1 MKKALFSLVAIAAMM
16 IVGCGG
22 ASLIDSPEISMVVM
36 DTASVTITWDE
47 DTMIEGHDDF
57 AGYNVYVSVDS
68 SDLLVEDG
76 EDLNKFNADAITDLF
91 YEVTGLSQDTVYYFQ
106 VRTVNVDDQVGSY
119 NTNVPFV
126 EASPRPEFT
135 ATLSF
140 ELDPANLNETEIAL
154 RFADAVKLDEVDGQ
168 IDSTADVFFDAY
180 QDSMTQVASPDHR
193 TNPVQVNPKHT
204 VMVNMGQ
211 MNFDDLSEAPSTIDN
226 ANVDFEQGDLIVLK
240 TEEGNYVK
248 MHIDEVLKAPD
259 WTVTVTYA
267 YQNIA
272 NYPHFS
278 P

>member
-1 MKKALFSLVAIAAMM
+1 MKKALLALAAMVAMM

-22 ASLIDSPEISMVVM
+22 ADVFDAPEITGVAM
-36 DTASVTITWDE
+36 DSASVAVTWTP
-47 DTMIEGHDDF
+47 DTTVENNADF
-57 AGYNVYVSVDS
+57 SGYNVYVYTDS
-68 SDLLVEDG
+68 SELLVEDG
-76 EDLNKFNADAITDLF
+76 EDLNKDNANVITAST
-91 YEVTGLSQDTVYYFQ
+91 YTIAGLSQDTVYYIQ
-106 VRTVNVDDQVGSY
+106 VRTLNIDDKVGTYNV
-119 NTNVPFV
+119 NVPFV

-140 ELDPANLNETEIAL
+140 ELDPQYQNETEIAL
-154 RFADAVKLDEVDGQ
+154 RFADAAKLDEVDGQ

-193 TNPVQVNPKHT
+193 TIPVQVNPKHT

-240 TEEGNYVK
+240 TEEDNYVK

>member
-1 MKKALFSLVAIAAMM
+1 MKKALLALAAMVAM
-16 IVGCGG
+16 LINGCGG

-47 DTMIEGHDDF
+47 DTLIEGHADF
-57 AGYNVYVSVDS
+57 SGYNVYVYTDS
-68 SDLLVEDG
+68 SELLVEDG
-76 EDLNKFNADAITDLF
+76 EDLNKDNANVITAST
-91 YEVTGLSQDTVYYFQ
+91 YTIAGLSQDPVYYIQ
-106 VRTVNVDDQVGSY
+106 VRTLNIDDKVGDY
-119 NTNVPFV
+119 NANVPFV

-140 ELDPANLNETEIAL
+140 ELDPANQNETEIAL
-154 RFADAVKLDEVDGQ
+154 RFADAAKLDEVDGQ

-180 QDSMTQVASPDHR
+180 QDSMTQVASPDNR
-193 TNPVQVNPKHT
+193 TNPVQINPKHT

>member
-1 MKKALFSLVAIAAMM
+1 MKKALLALAAMVAMM

-47 DTMIEGHDDF
+47 NTMIEGHADF
-57 AGYNVYVSVDS
+57 QGYNVYVSVDS
-68 SDLLVEDG
+68 SDLLVVDG
-76 EDLNKFNADAITDLF
+76 EDLNKDNADPIDTLF

-106 VRTVNVDDQVGSY
+106 VRTVNIDDKVGVY
-119 NTNVPFV
+119 NANVPFV

-140 ELDPANLNETEIAL
+140 ELDPANQDETEIAL
-154 RFADAVKLDEVDGQ
+154 RFADAAKLDEVGGQ

-204 VMVNMGQ
+204 VMINMGQ

>member
-1 MKKALFSLVAIAAMM
+1 MKKALFGLVAIAAMM

-36 DTASVTITWDE
+36 NTASVTITWDE

-57 AGYNVYVSVDS
+57 QGYNVYVSVDS

-76 EDLNKFNADAITDLF
+76 EDLNKFNADAITDLS

-135 ATLSF
+135 AIVKFEIGTGPDPDCAIRFSDATLM
-140 ELDPANLNETEIAL
+140 
-154 RFADAVKLDEVDGQ
+154 ADSEMADSLADMW
-168 IDSTADVFFDAY
+168 IDAWDQPIYDTVA
-180 QDSMTQVASPDHR
+180 VASPSHNIEYG
-193 TNPVQVNPKHT
+193 TGANISMLLNL
-204 VMVNMGQ
+204 GQ
-211 MNFDDLSEAPSTIDN
+211 YEFDEIFEVTTEPTITTSV
-226 ANVDFEQGDLIVLK
+226 AIVEGDLVIIK
-240 TEEGNYVK
+240 TADEHYVK
-248 MHIDEVLKAPD
+248 LHVDAVDKVALEV
-259 WTVTVTYA
+259 TITYA
-267 YQNIA
+267 YQNIV

>member
-1 MKKALFSLVAIAAMM
+1 MLIN
-16 IVGCGG
+16 GCGG

-36 DTASVTITWDE
+36 DETSVTITWDE

-57 AGYNVYVSVDS
+57 QGYNVYFSVDS

-91 YEVTGLSQDTVYYFQ
+91 YEVTGLDQDTVYYFQ
-106 VRTVNVDDQVGSY
+106 VRTVNVDDAVGSY

-135 ATLSF
+135 AIVKFEIGAGSDPDCAIRFSDATLMADSEMADSLADMWIDAWDQPVYDTVAAASPSHNTEYGTGANISMLLNLGQYEFDEIF
-140 ELDPANLNETEIAL
+140 EVTTEPTNTTSVAIVEGDLVIIKTADEHYVKL
-154 RFADAVKLDEVDGQ
+154 HVDAVDKVALEV
-168 IDSTADVFFDAY
+168 
-180 QDSMTQVASPDHR
+180 
-193 TNPVQVNPKHT
+193 
-204 VMVNMGQ
+204 
-211 MNFDDLSEAPSTIDN
+211 TI
-226 ANVDFEQGDLIVLK
+226 
-240 TEEGNYVK
+240 
-248 MHIDEVLKAPD
+248 
-259 WTVTVTYA
+259 TYA

>member
-1 MKKALFSLVAIAAMM
+1 MNKVLLALAAMVAM
-16 IVGCGG
+16 LIVGCGG

-36 DTASVTITWDE
+36 DTASVAITWDE
-47 DTMIEGHDDF
+47 DTMIEGHADF
-57 AGYNVYVSVDS
+57 QGYNVYVSVDS

-76 EDLNKFNADAITDLF
+76 EDLNKFNADAITDLS

-106 VRTVNVDDQVGSY
+106 VRTVNVDDKVGVY
-119 NTNVPFV
+119 NDSVPFV

-140 ELDPANLNETEIAL
+140 ELDPANQNETEIAL
-154 RFADAVKLDEVDGQ
+154 RFADAAKLDEVDGQ
-168 IDSTADVFFDAY
+168 IDSTADVFFDTY
-180 QDSMTQVASPDHR
+180 QDSMTQVASPDNR
-193 TNPVQVNPKHT
+193 TNPVQINPKHT

-248 MHIDEVLKAPD
+248 MHIDEVLKAQD

>member
-1 MKKALFSLVAIAAMM
+1 MKKALLALAAIVAMLIN
-16 IVGCGG
+16 GCGG
-22 ASLIDSPEISMVVM
+22 ADVFDAPEITGVAM
-36 DTASVTITWDE
+36 DSASVAVTWTP
-47 DTMIEGHDDF
+47 DTTVENNADF
-57 AGYNVYVSVDS
+57 SGYNVYVYTDS
-68 SDLLVEDG
+68 SELLAEDG
-76 EDLNKFNADAITDLF
+76 EDLNKDNANVIAASTYTIA
-91 YEVTGLSQDTVYYFQ
+91 GLSQDTVYYIQ
-106 VRTVNVDDQVGSY
+106 VRTVNIDDKVGSY

-140 ELDPANLNETEIAL
+140 ELDPQYQNETEIAL
-154 RFADAVKLDEVDGQ
+154 RFADAAKLDEVNGQ

-180 QDSMTQVASPDHR
+180 SDTMTQVVSPDHR
-193 TNPVQVNPKHT
+193 TNPPQTNPKHT

-211 MNFDDLSEAPSTIDN
+211 MGFDDLHEAPSTIDH
-226 ANVDFEQGDLIVLK
+226 ANVDFVQGDLVVLK

>member
-1 MKKALFSLVAIAAMM
+1 MKKALLVLGAIVVML
-16 IVGCGG
+16 INGCGG

-36 DTASVTITWDE
+36 DETSVTITWDE

-57 AGYNVYVSVDS
+57 QGYNVYFSVDS

-91 YEVTGLSQDTVYYFQ
+91 YEVTGLDQDTVYYFQ
-106 VRTVNVDDQVGSY
+106 VRTVNVDDAVGSY

-135 ATLSF
+135 AIVKFEIGAGSDPDCAIRFSDATLMADSEMADSLADMWIDAWTSPTYDTVAAASPSHNTEYGTGANISMLLNLGQYEFDEIF
-140 ELDPANLNETEIAL
+140 EVTTEPTNTTSVAIVEGDLVIIKTADEHYVKL
-154 RFADAVKLDEVDGQ
+154 HVDAVDKVALEV
-168 IDSTADVFFDAY
+168 
-180 QDSMTQVASPDHR
+180 
-193 TNPVQVNPKHT
+193 
-204 VMVNMGQ
+204 
-211 MNFDDLSEAPSTIDN
+211 TI
-226 ANVDFEQGDLIVLK
+226 
-240 TEEGNYVK
+240 
-248 MHIDEVLKAPD
+248 
-259 WTVTVTYA
+259 TYA

>member
-1 MKKALFSLVAIAAMM
+1 MKKVLLVLGAIVVML
-16 IVGCGG
+16 INGCGG

-36 DTASVTITWDE
+36 DETSVTITWDE

-57 AGYNVYVSVDS
+57 QGYNVYFSVDS

-91 YEVTGLSQDTVYYFQ
+91 YEVTGLDQDTVYYFQ
-106 VRTVNVDDQVGSY
+106 VRTVNVDDAVGSY

-135 ATLSF
+135 AIVKFEIGAGSDPDCAIRFSDATLMADSEMADSLADMWIDAWDQPVYDTVAAASPSHNTEYGTGANISMLLNLGQYEFDEIF
-140 ELDPANLNETEIAL
+140 EVTTEPTNTTSVAIVEGDLVIIKTADEHYVKL
-154 RFADAVKLDEVDGQ
+154 HVDAVDKVALEV
-168 IDSTADVFFDAY
+168 
-180 QDSMTQVASPDHR
+180 
-193 TNPVQVNPKHT
+193 
-204 VMVNMGQ
+204 
-211 MNFDDLSEAPSTIDN
+211 TI
-226 ANVDFEQGDLIVLK
+226 
-240 TEEGNYVK
+240 
-248 MHIDEVLKAPD
+248 
-259 WTVTVTYA
+259 TYA

>member
-1 MKKALFSLVAIAAMM
+1 MKKVLLALAAMVAM
-16 IVGCGG
+16 FIVGCGG

-57 AGYNVYVSVDS
+57 QGYNVYVSVDS
-68 SDLLVEDG
+68 SELLVEDG
-76 EDLNKFNADAITDLF
+76 EDLDKFNADAITDLF

-106 VRTVNVDDQVGSY
+106 VRTVNVDDKVGFY

-154 RFADAVKLDEVDGQ
+154 RFADAVKLDEVNGQ

-248 MHIDEVLKAPD
+248 MHIDEVLQVPD

-267 YQNIA
+267 YQNIVD
-272 NYPHFS
+272 YPHFS